1 MDVKLVVALGF
12 AIIFASVGD
21 ILLSVGMK
29 MSGGIIVRNGH
40 DLINAIRQALANP
53 LVLLGVFSMALH
65 FASYIAALAWVD
77 VSVANPM
84 TALSYLIVSLYA
96 LLVLKE
102 NVSLQRAAGI
112 SLVTVGAIF
121 VGLSS

>member
-1 MDVKLVVALGF
+1 MDVKLTVALGF

-29 MSGGIIVRNGH
+29 MSGGIIVRNSQ
-40 DLINAIRQALANP
+40 DVISAIRQALANP
-53 LVLLGVFSMALH
+53 FVLLGVLSMAFH

-102 NVSLQRAAGI
+102 TVNLQRAAGI
-112 SLVTVGAIF
+112 LLVTVGAIF